1 MARRNR
7 LTYWRSLKLLRVEE
21 QEASAVSTTRTSIG
35 TGGSGSGGLDS
46 ATTLSLSLD
55 SGEVVSLIDSAYVQA
70 RQITYD
76 VQATIDSSY
85 GSVAADFLPRLDSTY
100 DLGSPTK
107 KWKDLYLSGSS
118 IYLGNWVLKE
128 GPAGML
134 VVDSSGTNYQIP
146 VVGDNVSSFVNDTN
160 YLDSTTAT
168 QLIDSAYVQLRQSS
182 VGSGGLDSAAVISL
196 VDSAYVQLRQSASS
210 GGGGGTDSAAVNILI
225 DAKTQVLDIADIVGS
240 TGNSG
245 QYLKSLGNG
254 NAEWGSVTSSSGSG
268 LADWQKK
275 STDYTLSSGDRIA
288 VNTDSAWTLTLPASP
303 TFSDEVYIIDAKG
316 NAAVKNITVSGNGE
330 KILASDSDLI
340 INVNRASIAMMY
352 YGDSQGWILTSTF

>member
-7 LTYWRSLKLLRVEE
+7 LSYWRSLKLLRVEE
-21 QEASAVSTTRTSIG
+21 QEAAAVSTTRTSIG
-35 TGGSGSGGLDS
+35 TGGSGGSAIDS

-55 SGEVVSLIDSAYVQA
+55 SGEVVSLIDSAYVQL
-70 RQITYD
+70 RQDFAYASLTGSPT
-76 VQATIDSSY
+76 ALSSFTNDTNY
-85 GSVAADFLPRLDSTY
+85 LDSTTTQSLINAAY
-100 DLGSPTK
+100 IQANQTTYNTSNFT
-107 KWKDLYLSGSS
+107 
-118 IYLGNWVLKE
+118 
-128 GPAGML
+128 
-134 VVDSSGTNYQIP
+134 DSA
-146 VVGDNVSSFVNDTN
+146 FVTGLPISTFTNDTN

-168 QLIDSAYVQLRQSS
+168 QLI
-182 VGSGGLDSAAVISL
+182 
-196 VDSAYVQLRQSASS
+196 DSAYVQLRQSASS

-275 STDYTLSSGDRIA
+275 TTDYTLSSGDRIA

>member
-21 QEASAVSTTRTSIG
+21 EEATAVSTTRTSIG
-35 TGGSGSGGLDS
+35 TGGSGGGGGIDS

-55 SGEVVSLIDSAYVQA
+55 SGEVVALVDSAYVQL
-70 RQITYD
+70 RQDFAYASLTGSPT
-76 VQATIDSSY
+76 ALSSFTNDTNY
-85 GSVAADFLPRLDSTY
+85 LDSTTTQSLINAAY
-100 DLGSPTK
+100 IQANQTTYNTSNFT
-107 KWKDLYLSGSS
+107 
-118 IYLGNWVLKE
+118 
-128 GPAGML
+128 
-134 VVDSSGTNYQIP
+134 DSA
-146 VVGDNVSSFVNDTN
+146 FVTGLPISTFTNDTN

-168 QLIDSAYVQLRQSS
+168 QLIDSAYVQLRQS
-182 VGSGGLDSAAVISL
+182 
-196 VDSAYVQLRQSASS
+196 ASS
-210 GGGGGTDSAAVNILI
+210 GGGTDSAAVNILI

-254 NAEWGSVTSSSGSG
+254 NAEWGSVTSSSG

>member
-7 LTYWRSLKLLRVEE
+7 LTDWRSLKLLRVEE
-21 QEASAVSTTRTSIG
+21 EEATAVSTTRTSIG
-35 TGGSGSGGLDS
+35 TGGSGGGGGIDS

-55 SGEVVSLIDSAYVQA
+55 SGEVVSLVDSAYVQL
-70 RQITYD
+70 RQDFAYASLTGSPT
-76 VQATIDSSY
+76 ALSSFTNDTNY
-85 GSVAADFLPRLDSTY
+85 LDSTTTQSLINAAY
-100 DLGSPTK
+100 IQANQTTYNTSNFT
-107 KWKDLYLSGSS
+107 
-118 IYLGNWVLKE
+118 
-128 GPAGML
+128 
-134 VVDSSGTNYQIP
+134 DSA
-146 VVGDNVSSFVNDTN
+146 FVTGLPISTFTNDTN

-168 QLIDSAYVQLRQSS
+168 QLIDSAYVQLRQS
-182 VGSGGLDSAAVISL
+182 
-196 VDSAYVQLRQSASS
+196 ASS
-210 GGGGGTDSAAVNILI
+210 GGGTDSAAVNILI

-254 NAEWGSVTSSSGSG
+254 NAEWGSVTSSSG

>member
-21 QEASAVSTTRTSIG
+21 EEATAVSTTRTSIG
-35 TGGSGSGGLDS
+35 TGGSGGGGGIDS

-55 SGEVVSLIDSAYVQA
+55 SGEVVSLVDSAYVQL
-70 RQITYD
+70 RQDFAYASLTGSPT
-76 VQATIDSSY
+76 ALSSFTNDTNY
-85 GSVAADFLPRLDSTY
+85 LDSTTTQSLINAAY
-100 DLGSPTK
+100 IQANQTTYNTSNFT
-107 KWKDLYLSGSS
+107 
-118 IYLGNWVLKE
+118 
-128 GPAGML
+128 
-134 VVDSSGTNYQIP
+134 DSA
-146 VVGDNVSSFVNDTN
+146 FVTGLPISTFTNDTN

-168 QLIDSAYVQLRQSS
+168 QLIDSAYVQLRQS
-182 VGSGGLDSAAVISL
+182 
-196 VDSAYVQLRQSASS
+196 ASS
-210 GGGGGTDSAAVNILI
+210 GGGTDSAAVNILI

-254 NAEWGSVTSSSGSG
+254 NAEWGSVTSSSG

>member
-7 LTYWRSLKLLRVEE
+7 LSYWRSLKLLRVEE
-21 QEASAVSTTRTSIG
+21 QEAAAVSTTRTSIG
-35 TGGSGSGGLDS
+35 TGGSGGSAIDS

-55 SGEVVSLIDSAYVQA
+55 SGEVVSLIDSAYVQL
-70 RQITYD
+70 RQDFAYASLTGSPT
-76 VQATIDSSY
+76 ALSSFTNDTNY
-85 GSVAADFLPRLDSTY
+85 LDSTTTQSLINAAY
-100 DLGSPTK
+100 IQANQTTYNTSNFT
-107 KWKDLYLSGSS
+107 
-118 IYLGNWVLKE
+118 
-128 GPAGML
+128 
-134 VVDSSGTNYQIP
+134 DSA
-146 VVGDNVSSFVNDTN
+146 FVTGLPISTFTNDTN

-275 STDYTLSSGDRIA
+275 TTDYTLSSGDRIA